1 MKHKYKIR
9 QKIYVPCDPAVG
21 HYVEG
26 YDYIGLV
33 WLDMQRVFQQYPNI
47 IDNTI
52 FVMALDLF
60 VRWLFLIVGSYI

>member
-9 QKIYVPCDPAVG
+9 QKIYVPRDPAVG

-33 WLDMQRVFQQYPNI
+33 WLGM
-47 IDNTI
+47 
-52 FVMALDLF
+52 
-60 VRWLFLIVGSYI
+60 

>member
-9 QKIYVPCDPAVG
+9 QKIYVSRDPAVR

-33 WLDMQRVFQQYPNI
+33 WLGM
-47 IDNTI
+47 
-52 FVMALDLF
+52 
-60 VRWLFLIVGSYI
+60 